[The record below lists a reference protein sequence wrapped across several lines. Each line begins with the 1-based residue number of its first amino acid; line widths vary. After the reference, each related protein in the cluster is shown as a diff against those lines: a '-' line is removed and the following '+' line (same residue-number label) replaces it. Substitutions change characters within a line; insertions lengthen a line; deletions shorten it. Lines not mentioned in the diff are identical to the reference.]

1 MDFSAV
7 PRKSRVSR
15 EKEKGSGFAPVYAA
29 GAREEGVKAND
40 MFDMTGQAGIVTG
53 GASGLGLA
61 MTEVIAEHGCAVTIL
76 DRDRGAMAREVA
88 RLRGL
93 GYAVDGI
100 EVDVAQFDRLEAAIG
115 AAAEKHG
122 RLDVCFANAGM
133 SGGAGM
139 FTPEGAIETMPL
151 DRYRDV
157 IAVNQNGAFATAKFA
172 ARHMIPRQYGRIVL
186 TASVAGLHAEATSY
200 SYGMSKA
207 AIAHLVAPL
216 SRQLAP
222 HNVLV
227 NAIAP
232 GPFVTHIGDG
242 YLQKNPAAVER
253 WAEMVPLHRMASPE
267 EMKGLAL
274 LLASPASS
282 YITGAVVTIDG
293 GSSQMRLF

>member
-1 MDFSAV
+1 
-7 PRKSRVSR
+7 
-15 EKEKGSGFAPVYAA
+15 
-29 GAREEGVKAND
+29 
-40 MFDMTGQAGIVTG
+40 
-53 GASGLGLA
+53 
-61 MTEVIAEHGCAVTIL
+61 TEVIAEHGCAVTIL
-76 DRDRGAMAREVA
+76 DRDRAAMDREVA

-93 GYAVDGI
+93 GLAVDGI
-100 EVDVAQFDRLEAAIG
+100 AVDVAQFDQLEAAIG
-115 AAAEKHG
+115 TAAAKHG

-139 FTPEGAIETMPL
+139 FAPDGGIETL
-151 DRYRDV
+151 SLENYRNV
-157 IAVNQNGAFATAKFA
+157 IAVNQNGALATAKFA
-172 ARHMIPRQYGRIVL
+172 AQHMIPRKYGRIVL
-186 TASVAGLHAEATSY
+186 TASVAGLYAEGTSY

-207 AIAHLVAPL
+207 AVAHLVAPL

-232 GPFVTHIGDG
+232 GPFITHIGDG
-242 YLQKNPAAVER
+242 YLQRNPAAIDR
-253 WAEMVPLHRMASPE
+253 WAEMVPLDRMATPE